1 MMELNMQ
8 AETKTIKEKQDRI
21 NRINKI
27 SMVSF
32 SQID

>member
-27 SMVSF
+27 GMVSF